1 MAVIAP
7 YGSWASPITA
17 ELLVEKTVQLS
28 GVQVDGDVV
37 YWVEG
42 RPAEGGRQALVRR
55 LPDGSTEDVLP
66 PDGNARTLVHEYG
79 GRSYAV
85 RDGVVVFASF
95 ADQRLWRLDPGA
107 SEPVALSPEPPTPRG
122 VRFGDL
128 ELTPDG
134 RFVVAVRERHLG
146 SSATEV
152 VNDVVAVPIGGG
164 EPVVLAE
171 GHDFYAAPRVA
182 PAGDRICWLSWDHP
196 NMPWDGTELFTA
208 PFSDGALRGEPARL
222 AGGREESVSRP
233 RWSPEGR
240 PALRLR
246 PQRVVEPVP
255 PRRRPAAA
263 PRGRGVQRP
272 RLVARGS
279 RATPSCPT
287 GASSPPTSRAAA
299 PGWPCWTGRDSSLS
313 TVAWTSLRQRAAV
326 RRRASSRSRPR
337 RPTRTRSC
345 GSRCPAG
352 TSKCCGAS
360 RTLPVDPSWIS
371 VAEPITFATEDGLE
385 AHALLVPAGQPR
397 PRRACGG
404 APAPDRDVARRPD
417 RRHRRPRSTSSCSTG
432 PAAASRSSTST
443 TAAAAATAAPTASG
457 CEDRWGI
464 VDVDDCVNAARWLA
478 EQGEVDGDRMV
489 IRGGSRGRAGPTLA
503 ALTFRDVFA
512 AGASY
517 FGVADAEA
525 LALDTHKFESR
536 YLDGLIGPYP
546 QARDV
551 YRERSPI
558 HHTDQLS
565 TPMILFQGLEDMV
578 VPAAQSEM
586 MAEALRAK
594 GIPFAYLAYEGEQ
607 HGFRKAETIIR
618 CRAGRARVLRPRPG
632 LHPRG
637 RPAPDP
643 AGERRCPR
651 LSGAPPSTTSS
662 ASPSATSARAP
673 PTWSA
678 CSRSSA
684 TPRWTRWWTPPCPRT
699 SGWTA
704 AWPSRTPARRPT
716 SWPSCAAWPAAT
728 SRWSA

>member
-17 ELLVEKTVQLS
+17 ELLVEKAVQLS
-28 GVQVDGDVV
+28 GVQVDGDTV

-107 SEPVALSPEPPTPRG
+107 SEPVALTAEPPTPRG

-134 RFVVAVRERHLG
+134 RFVLAVRERHLG
-146 SSATEV
+146 SSATDV

-171 GHDFYAAPRVA
+171 GHDFYAAPRIA

-208 PFSDGALRGEPARL
+208 PFQDGARHGEPTHL
-222 AGGREESVSRP
+222 AGGPEESVSRP

-240 PALRLR
+240 LHFASDRSGWWNLYREGDDQPLH
-246 PQRVVEPVP
+246 
-255 PRRRPAAA
+255 
-263 PRGRGVQRP
+263 
-272 RLVARGS
+272 
-279 RATPSCPT
+279 RADAEFSGPDWWL
-287 GASSPPTSRAAA
+287 GASSYAFLPDGRVVAAYA
-299 PGWPCWTGRDSSLS
+299 EGGRTRLAVLDGQGLQP
-313 TVAWTSLRQRAAV
+313 VAIAWTSLGNVQPCAAGIVAIAASPTDPDAVV
-326 RRRASSRSRPR
+326 RVAVPDGAIDVLR
-337 RPTRTRSC
+337 
-345 GSRCPAG
+345 
-352 TSKCCGAS
+352 AS
-360 RTLPVDPSWIS
+360 RTLSVDPSWIS

-385 AHALLVPAGQPR
+385 AHAFWYPPVNPDHAAPAGELPPLMVMSHGGPTGNTPTTLDLELQFWTSR
-397 PRRACGG
+397 GFAVVDVDYGGSSGYGRAY
-404 APAPDRDVARRPD
+404 RERLK
-417 RRHRRPRSTSSCSTG
+417 
-432 PAAASRSSTST
+432 
-443 TAAAAATAAPTASG
+443 
-457 CEDRWGI
+457 DRWGI

-478 EQGEVDGDRMV
+478 EQGRVDGDRMV
-489 IRGGSRGRAGPTLA
+489 IRGGSAGGWTTLA
-503 ALTFRDVFA
+503 ALTFRDTFA

-594 GIPFAYLAYEGEQ
+594 GVPFAYLAYEGEQ

-618 CRAGRARVLRPRPG
+618 SAQAELAFYGRVLG
-632 LHPRG
+632 FT
-637 RPAPDP
+637 P
-643 AGERRCPR
+643 AGD
-651 LSGAPPSTTSS
+651 LPPIPLEN
-662 ASPSATSARAP
+662 ADALA
-673 PTWSA
+673 
-678 CSRSSA
+678 
-684 TPRWTRWWTPPCPRT
+684 
-699 SGWTA
+699 
-704 AWPSRTPARRPT
+704 
-716 SWPSCAAWPAAT
+716 
-728 SRWSA
+728 